1 MKQIQYGTLVIC
13 PINTYKSKHQS
24 KEKLEELKTLTALL
38 KYYNELLESNING
51 PKEFSYYLRHEILKV
66 QQEIMNL

>member
-1 MKQIQYGTLVIC
+1 MKHIQYGTLVIC
-13 PINTYKSKHQS
+13 PINTYKSKHES
-24 KEKLEELKTLTALL
+24 KEKLEELKTLTGLL

-51 PKEFSYYLRHEILKV
+51 PKEFSYYLKHEILKV

>member
-13 PINTYKSKHQS
+13 PNTYKSKHES
-24 KEKLEELKTLTALL
+24 KKKLLYLK
-38 KYYNELLESNING
+38 
-51 PKEFSYYLRHEILKV
+51 HEIAKV

>member
-13 PINTYKSKHQS
+13 PNTYKNKHQS

-38 KYYNELLESNING
+38 KYYNELLESNTHG
-51 PKEFSYYLRHEILKV
+51 P
-66 QQEIMNL
+66 